1 MGVISLDGLN
11 TLIDNLEEGI
21 LFLDKERRVLAIN
34 KAAMDMFGRDD
45 EHFIDEL
52 CPSELVG
59 KTCIQDCD
67 QRGYCSLAKTDTDGR
82 QMRDI
87 ELRRADNTTL
97 YLRMWAMSLA
107 GSVGRAHCAIVLKN
121 RTLERQLEE
130 QVSERLRLGGL
141 IGHSLPM
148 QELYKQILRAAVSEA
163 SVLIEGESGVGKEL
177 VSRALHENSNRDKGP
192 YVRVHCAALAE
203 NLLESEL
210 FGHARGAFTG
220 AETARAGRFE
230 AADGGTL
237 LLDEIGEISPQIQV
251 KLLRVLQEREVERLG
266 ENKPRKVDVRI
277 IAATNRDLAA
287 MVRAG
292 KFREDL
298 YYRLRVL
305 PLRVPPLRERREDIS
320 LLASHLLSNIVRR
333 GYGGEVRLSPQ
344 AVQALEAYHWPGN
357 VRELSNVI
365 EYATVH
371 VSGTEIL
378 PRHLP
383 QEVLATS
390 QVRQQTPMG
399 VALSEVRAN
408 GSKAMPAIADDSPNR
423 ALTRYYQRPSPEEE
437 KAAIVQALHET
448 GGNKT
453 AAAERLGMSRTT
465 LWKRLK
471 EYGLL

>member
-1 MGVISLDGLN
+1 M
-11 TLIDNLEEGI
+11 
-21 LFLDKERRVLAIN
+21 
-34 KAAMDMFGRDD
+34 
-45 EHFIDEL
+45 
-52 CPSELVG
+52 
-59 KTCIQDCD
+59 
-67 QRGYCSLAKTDTDGR
+67 
-82 QMRDI
+82 
-87 ELRRADNTTL
+87 
-97 YLRMWAMSLA
+97 
-107 GSVGRAHCAIVLKN
+107 LKN

-141 IGHSLPM
+141 IGHSAPM
-148 QELYKQILRAAVSEA
+148 QELYKQIVRAAVSEA

-277 IAATNRDLAA
+277 IAATNQDLAA

-305 PLRVPPLRERREDIS
+305 PLRVPPCASGGRTS
-320 LLASHLLSNIVRR
+320 LCS
-333 GYGGEVRLSPQ
+333 RL
-344 AVQALEAYHWPGN
+344 
-357 VRELSNVI
+357 I
-365 EYATVH
+365 C
-371 VSGTEIL
+371 
-378 PRHLP
+378 
-383 QEVLATS
+383 
-390 QVRQQTPMG
+390 
-399 VALSEVRAN
+399 
-408 GSKAMPAIADDSPNR
+408 
-423 ALTRYYQRPSPEEE
+423 
-437 KAAIVQALHET
+437 
-448 GGNKT
+448 
-453 AAAERLGMSRTT
+453 
-465 LWKRLK
+465 
-471 EYGLL
+471 